1 MRPGRDGTPPPPETP
16 GPLPPTQPL
25 QPVEPPPAPE
35 PPPPP
40 EPQPL
45 RVEAIVHGRVQG
57 VGFRLFVGQAA
68 ANHELVGWVRN
79 EPDGSVRAVAE
90 GGRGALEAFARELD
104 VGPPGARVE
113 RVVVTWSPATGGFD
127 RFAIRSGW
135 HSGD

>member
-1 MRPGRDGTPPPPETP
+1 MRSGRDDAPPPPETP
-16 GPLPPTQPL
+16 GPLPPPQAI
-25 QPVEPPPAPE
+25 EPPPAPE

-45 RVEAIVHGRVQG
+45 RVEVIVRGRVQG
-57 VGFRLFVGQAA
+57 VGFRMFVGQAA
-68 ANHELVGWVRN
+68 ANYGLVGWVRN

-90 GGRGALEAFARELD
+90 GGPGALEAFARELD
-104 VGPPGARVE
+104 VGPPGASVE
-113 RVVVTWSPATGGFD
+113 RVEVTWSPAIGGFD